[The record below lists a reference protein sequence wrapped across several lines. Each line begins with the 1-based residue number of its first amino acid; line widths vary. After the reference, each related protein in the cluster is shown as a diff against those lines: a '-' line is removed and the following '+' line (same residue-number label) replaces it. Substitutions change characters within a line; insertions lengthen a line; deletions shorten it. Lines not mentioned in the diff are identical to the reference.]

1 MVNIKTNLPTNF
13 LDSKKKIDLVVIRIN
28 KSGDLCNARPCYK
41 CLNFM
46 KLVNINKVYYSISSD
61 KIISEN
67 VKNMISIQSSNLTRT
82 LDLFNNDNISLYYE
96 KLLIEYF
103 PSSIQ
108 KYNLYI
114 FIEYNLKILLP
125 DYKVKI
131 YNKKKKTLI
140 EIINKNN
147 IKIIEAQVI
156 L

>member
-1 MVNIKTNLPTNF
+1 
-13 LDSKKKIDLVVIRIN
+13 
-28 KSGDLCNARPCYK
+28 
-41 CLNFM
+41 M